1 MPFSAEHETRDLAVG
16 HIATGLVLLGAIVAV
31 GVIGYVLAGWPVVDA
46 LYMVIITIFGVGYGE
61 VRSVD
66 HPALKFFTMGL
77 IVAGCSAG
85 LWVIGGLVEFMADG
99 KIREALGKRR
109 MSQQIDAMTGH
120 TIVCGF
126 GRVGQILC
134 RDLAAAGMPL
144 LVIDT
149 NPERLALAESLG
161 YPTIVGDAAEER
173 TLRAAHIDTAQVV
186 AVVLPDDAANVF
198 VTLSAREVSDTVQII
213 ARGERPDT
221 ERKLLRSG
229 ANRVVLPAA
238 AGANRIARMITHPA
252 PESLLADT
260 VNMNEL
266 NQQLLDIGLEIA
278 EFVLAPDG
286 DLVGAPLSSVDL
298 REAVV
303 MIVAVRKPGGEI
315 RRSPHGTTVLEAGDA
330 IIFMGRHGD
339 LPRSL
344 RRLAAA
350 PAVTWRGSSRG

>member
-1 MPFSAEHETRDLAVG
+1 MPLTADTRTRDLAIG
-16 HIATGLVLLGAIVAV
+16 HIVKGLALLGVIVAI
-31 GVIGYVLAGWPVVDA
+31 GVSGYVLAGWPFIDA

-66 HPALKFFTMGL
+66 APALKFFTMGV
-77 IVAGCSAG
+77 IIAGCTAG

-109 MSQQIDAMTGH
+109 MSQQIDSITGH
-120 TIVCGF
+120 AIVCGF

-144 LVIDT
+144 LVVDT
-149 NPERLALAESLG
+149 DLQRLALAESLG
-161 YPTIVGDAAEER
+161 FPTVAGDAAEER
-173 TLRAAHIDTAQVV
+173 TLRAAHIETARVV

-198 VTLSAREVSDTVQII
+198 VTLSARELSGSVHII
-213 ARGERPDT
+213 ARGEQPDT

-252 PESLLADT
+252 PESLLADAVT
-260 VNMNEL
+260 MHEVN
-266 NQQLLDIGLEIA
+266 QHLLEIGLEIT
-278 EFVLAPDG
+278 EFVLAADS
-286 DLVGAPLSSVDL
+286 DLVGAPLSVVDL
-298 REAVV
+298 REASVMVV
-303 MIVAVRKPGGEI
+303 ALRKPDGEI

-330 IIFMGRHGD
+330 IIVVGRHGD

-344 RRLAAA
+344 RRLSATSV
-350 PAVTWRGSSRG
+350 VTWRGTSKN

>member
-1 MPFSAEHETRDLAVG
+1 
-16 HIATGLVLLGAIVAV
+16 
-31 GVIGYVLAGWPVVDA
+31 
-46 LYMVIITIFGVGYGE
+46 
-61 VRSVD
+61 
-66 HPALKFFTMGL
+66 
-77 IVAGCSAG
+77 
-85 LWVIGGLVEFMADG
+85 
-99 KIREALGKRR
+99 

>member
-1 MPFSAEHETRDLAVG
+1 MG
-16 HIATGLVLLGAIVAV
+16 HIAKGIALLGVIVAI
-31 GVIGYVLAGWPVVDA
+31 GVTGYVLAGWPFVDA

-66 HPALKFFTMGL
+66 DPKLKFFTMGL

-109 MSQQIDAMTGH
+109 MSQQIDAMTKH

-134 RDLAAAGMPL
+134 RDLAAAEMPL
-144 LVIDT
+144 LVIDAD
-149 NPERLALAESLG
+149 PERLALAESFG
-161 YPTIVGDAAEER
+161 YPTVAGDAAEER
-173 TLRAAHIDTAQVV
+173 TLRAAHIETARVV

-198 VTLSAREVSDTVQII
+198 VTLSARELSPSVQII

-238 AGANRIARMITHPA
+238 AGANRMARMITHPP
-252 PESLLADT
+252 PESLLADAA
-260 VNMNEL
+260 NMTEL
-266 NQQLLDIGLEIA
+266 NQSLIDIGLEIA
-278 EFVLAPDG
+278 EVVLAAD
-286 DLVGAPLSSVDL
+286 DELVGSPLSAVDL
-298 REAVV
+298 RESAA
-303 MIVAVRKPGGEI
+303 MIIALRKTDGEI

-330 IIFMGRHGD
+330 IIIVGRHGD

-344 RRLAAA
+344 RRLAAPA
-350 PAVTWRGSSRG
+350 AVTWRGSSTG

>member
-1 MPFSAEHETRDLAVG
+1 MQTRDLALG
-16 HIATGLVLLGAIVAV
+16 HIAKGIVLLGVIVAI
-31 GVIGYVLAGWPVVDA
+31 GVVGYVLAGWPWIDA
-46 LYMVIITIFGVGYGE
+46 LYMVVITIFGVGYGE
-61 VRSVD
+61 VRSVEE
-66 HPALKFFTMGL
+66 PALKFFTMGL
-77 IVAGCSAG
+77 IVSGCSAG

-99 KIREALGKRR
+99 KIRDALGKRR
-109 MSQQIDAMTGH
+109 MSQHIDAMSGH

-134 RDLAAAGMPL
+134 RDLAATGMPL
-144 LVIDT
+144 LVVDAD
-149 NPERLALAESLG
+149 PDRLALAAALG
-161 YPTIVGDAAEER
+161 HATVAGDAAEER
-173 TLRAAHIDTAQVV
+173 TLRAAHIETAAVV

-198 VTLSAREVSDTVQII
+198 VTLSARELSGSVQII
-213 ARGERPDT
+213 ARGEQPDT

-252 PESLLADT
+252 PESLLADA
-260 VNMNEL
+260 VNMHEL

-278 EFVLAPDG
+278 EFVLDAES
-286 DLVGAPLSSVDL
+286 DLIGAPLAAVDL
-298 REAVV
+298 REAAV
-303 MIVAVRKPGGEI
+303 MIVALRKPDGEI

-330 IIFMGRHGD
+330 VIVVGRHGD

-350 PAVTWRGSSRG
+350 TAVTWRGSSRG